1 MRIVDKH
8 LPLKRVK
15 ARKIDVPYMTGEWKE
30 AIRKK
35 EKVCQEIQ
43 SKQNQR
49 KHGVNEEMAQ

>member
-1 MRIVDKH
+1 MY
-8 LPLKRVK
+8 P
-15 ARKIDVPYMTGEWKE
+15 E
-30 AIRKK
+30 K